1 MIGLRYWSL
10 ANRGKLALTNDRV
23 NSIKDTVEGDNS
35 NTMYQIGYTTGPHVI
50 ITRYLVIDSS
60 KPIGSFDITSKLP
73 HEVTPPSGSA
83 SY

>member
-35 NTMYQIGYTTGPHVI
+35 RSLEDNVSDWLHHHTLFGY
-50 ITRYLVIDSS
+50 R
-60 KPIGSFDITSKLP
+60 
-73 HEVTPPSGSA
+73 
-83 SY
+83 